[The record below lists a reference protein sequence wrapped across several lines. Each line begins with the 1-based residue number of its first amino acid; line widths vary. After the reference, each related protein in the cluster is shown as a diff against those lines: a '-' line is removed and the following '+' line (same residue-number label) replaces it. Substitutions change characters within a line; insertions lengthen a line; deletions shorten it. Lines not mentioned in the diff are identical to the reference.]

1 MKGVT
6 DIPLYSIFR
15 GIIPFAIADC
25 VVLIILVM
33 FPQISLFLPQ
43 LMMGK

>member
-15 GIIPFAIADC
+15 GVVPFMIADV
-25 VVLIILVM
+25 VVLVILIM

-43 LMMGK
+43 LMMGR